1 MTLNTYI
8 LWKENKQTHARFPE
22 GDTRPLEKDESLNVS
37 GAGRRAVFMAPSTD
51 FIRRSHPKPF
61 GEMAKLYKILPGMLH
76 QSLFKKTKLRSLIV
90 PSALAKGQFSSFSL
104 EEEHLQNF
112 VSEAGSHISP
122 IVHVVPM
129 AMGAVQYASNKTH
142 SIIIAPEGEGVTLS
156 LFTPAKQL
164 IEFRHIAKKAP
175 LPDIKQTLQAWTANL
190 KDIKVMNLTTRK
202 VTAPEGAELETIKA
216 DENPLVHGFYNF
228 LTEGGSSPMLNVW
241 DPNSIKALTALS
253 LGLKWPLRVA
263 IVSGLLL
270 VGLQTAI
277 TYKTEESQAA
287 YNTAIETVFN
297 EALPDTP
304 MVEAPLQMSRR
315 ANELAV
321 MTGTLVGREDVLL
334 ENLLAFQNHV
344 KTSELTLTL
353 ERFQLSESSLSMNG
367 AVAGLSQVDTLENVV
382 EASFP
387 EWDASVKDVKLNAGG
402 KATFILT
409 ATVDQES

>member
-37 GAGRRAVFMAPSTD
+37 GAGRRAVFMAPSAD

-129 AMGAVQYASNKTH
+129 AMGAVPYASNKTH

-190 KDIKVMNLTTRK
+190 KDIKVVNLTTRK
-202 VTAPEGAELETIKA
+202 VTAPEGAELETIKFLEQWVDKGA
-216 DENPLVHGFYNF
+216 SPICGNSVGQDRRFLVKYMPELEAYFHYR
-228 LTEGGSSPMLNVW
+228 TVDVST
-241 DPNSIKALTALS
+241 IK
-253 LGLKWPLRVA
+253 
-263 IVSGLLL
+263 
-270 VGLQTAI
+270 
-277 TYKTEESQAA
+277 
-287 YNTAIETVFN
+287 
-297 EALPDTP
+297 
-304 MVEAPLQMSRR
+304 
-315 ANELAV
+315 ELARRWKPEV
-321 MTGTLVGREDVLL
+321 LNGFTKQGTHLALDDIRESI
-334 ENLLAFQNHV
+334 
-344 KTSELTLTL
+344 SELQYYREHVL
-353 ERFQLSESSLSMNG
+353 
-367 AVAGLSQVDTLENVV
+367 
-382 EASFP
+382 
-387 EWDASVKDVKLNAGG
+387 K
-402 KATFILT
+402 I
-409 ATVDQES
+409 